1 MCLTKIATRKPQ
13 VTNAAT
19 KKKEYWNKWRQN
31 RSYQLFELA
40 EAVLIG
46 ANLGQL
52 SKSAY
57 KNPL

>member
-1 MCLTKIATRKPQ
+1 MLQ
-13 VTNAAT
+13 Q
-19 KKKEYWNKWRQN
+19 KKKEYWNKWRQD